1 MAMVDSSAGFAAI
14 LSDRRTGRLQVA
26 ENIEVE
32 DVRPGDRLIVRPYGE
47 LTVRSVEGAGC
58 DKAILVAP
66 FAFNGGTITQIGRM
80 RHDLVERIGRY

>member
-1 MAMVDSSAGFAAI
+1 MAMVNHDAGFAAI
-14 LSDRRTGRLQVA
+14 LSDRRTRKLQVA

-32 DVRPGDRLIVRPYGE
+32 DVRPGDVLIVRPYGE
-47 LTVRSVEGAGC
+47 VNVRSVEGAGC

-66 FAFNGGTITQIGRM
+66 FTFNGGTITQIGRM

>member
-1 MAMVDSSAGFAAI
+1 MAMVNHDAGFAAI
-14 LSDRRTGRLQVA
+14 LSDRRTRRLQVV

-47 LTVRSVEGAGC
+47 VAVRSVEGAGC
-58 DKAILVAP
+58 DKAILVVP

>member
-1 MAMVDSSAGFAAI
+1 MAMVNHDAGFAAI
-14 LSDRRTGRLQVA
+14 LSDRRTRKLQVA

-47 LTVRSVEGAGC
+47 VNVRSVEGAGC
-58 DKAILVAP
+58 DKAILVNP
-66 FAFNGGTITQIGRM
+66 VGMNGHRITQINRN